1 MLLTWNTVG
10 NIKLCTGVVFRKKE
24 VNLFLM
30 SLTDVTIQDGSIREQ
45 SFFLNLLL
53 SRSKL

>member
-1 MLLTWNTVG
+1 MLLTWNTVD

-30 SLTDVTIQDGSIREQ
+30 SLTGVTIQDGGIREQ

-53 SRSKL
+53 SRGEL

>member
-1 MLLTWNTVG
+1 M
-10 NIKLCTGVVFRKKE
+10 FRKKE

-30 SLTDVTIQDGSIREQ
+30 SLTGVTIQDGGIREQ

-53 SRSKL
+53 SRGEL